1 VDSSLASRLKQL
13 PPACLNLRWIDRLSP
28 QLKVEFLDVREKFWK
43 GEFPTQNRT
52 SLARALV
59 KEMPF
64 VVNINRIVEWLNE
77 SREQDQG

>member
-1 VDSSLASRLKQL
+1 MAD
-13 PPACLNLRWIDRLSP
+13 
-28 QLKVEFLDVREKFWK
+28 FLDVREKFWK